1 MTPEAVE
8 ERRAEIARLAEAW
21 VRAEGEYQ
29 ADDASDTK
37 RCAKLCLDSIEAEAA
52 FTAELSRLT
61 AALAAREEDAKRIRL
76 ALEDIRANAAE
87 FTHGDTLVQC
97 LVSGVFSRADHALR
111 ALAARPTPASGEK
124 QEKKDG

>member
-29 ADDASDTK
+29 ADDASDTE

-52 FTAELSRLT
+52 FTAELSRLQ
-61 AALAAREEDAKRIRL
+61 AALAAREGYVLVPKVDMDALCDEAESNFEHGRDAAVGDCAVCQAIIRY
-76 ALEDIRANAAE
+76 R
-87 FTHGDTLVQC
+87 
-97 LVSGVFSRADHALR
+97 S
-111 ALAARPTPASGEK
+111 ARPTPADSGE
-124 QEKKDG
+124 G